1 MIEFVNGDFF
11 DFDADIRVNT
21 VNCVGVMGA
30 GVALAF
36 KQKYPEM
43 FKDYVKQCKKGL
55 IRPGRP
61 SVWETGDM
69 FSKKL
74 EIINFPTKDH
84 WRKPSEYEYIESG
97 LSWLA
102 AYLDKKQNVTV
113 TLPALGCGHGGL
125 DWEQVKDL
133 IQRHL
138 GHTPNKI
145 LVFEPMS
152 SKNAGKKSTS
162 SAKNLDKHQI
172 KTIQSLS
179 PEYPQLLKLYTEK
192 ELYIFNGRTSYQKFD
207 VTLVTST
214 KPTDEEKLVV
224 SSLLTYC
231 RKNGLNI
238 LLGSSAYEK
247 KQAVEL
253 SAKGSDVAV
262 FLPSGIVESAQK
274 LYSRGN
280 SEGFTLMSI
289 GNPYVAFDRKAY
301 MPAVLSR
308 IFLSDTVI
316 FTTTRFEWIK
326 KHLKLINKA
335 DSKFSYVKYSS
346 LSTEDEDAVE
356 LIGANPLIP
365 DLGDD
370 LWMANNL

>member
-11 DFDADIRVNT
+11 DFDADIRINT

-55 IRPGRP
+55 IRPGAP

-84 WRKPSEYEYIESG
+84 WRNPSEYEYIESG
-97 LSWLA
+97 LNWLA
-102 AYLDKKQNVTV
+102 AYLEKKQNVTV

-125 DWEQVKDL
+125 DWEQVKGL
-133 IQRHL
+133 IQRYL
-138 GHTPNKI
+138 GHTSNRI

-162 SAKNLDKHQI
+162 SAKELDRYQI
-172 KTIQSLS
+172 KTIQSTS
-179 PEYPQLLKLYTEK
+179 SEYPQKLNLYTEK
-192 ELYIFNGRTSYQKFD
+192 ELYIFNGSGSYQKFD
-207 VTLVTST
+207 VTLIMST
-214 KPTDEEKLVV
+214 KPTDEEKSVV
-224 SSLLTYC
+224 SSLLAC
-231 RKNGLNI
+231 CKNNGLNV

-247 KQAVEL
+247 RQAVAL
-253 SAKGSDVAV
+253 AGKGSSVAV

-274 LYSRGN
+274 LSSKGN
-280 SEGFTLMSI
+280 TEGFTLLST
-289 GNPYVAFDRKAY
+289 GNPFVAFDRKAY

-308 IFLSDTVI
+308 IFLSETVI
-316 FTTTRFEWIK
+316 FTTIRLEWVK
-326 KHLKLINKA
+326 KYAKSLLKS
-335 DSKFSYVKYSS
+335 DSKFFYIKYPS
-346 LSTEDEDAVE
+346 LPEEEAHAIE
-356 LIGANPLIP
+356 HIAANPLEPKI
-365 DLGDD
+365 DNDWSFLID
-370 LWMANNL
+370 